1 MSDKSNKKGLKV
13 LWGLTAAAAIAE
25 GALLTA
31 LVVRHNQKKEEKTPS
46 NLTNPA
52 VTVDYKGEI
61 QKQKSIF
68 EKYKAFVNKQE
79 VKDIYIKTNKELDET
94 LKLINDS
101 LKNKQISDAEAKEV
115 LEKLQQAN
123 VDYYVNKAVE
133 YNLLLKDLKDTFN
146 KIDLIKKDYKKEE
159 LVKYGL
165 EKYEDIQ
172 LNLGQNFEPNS
183 LYQNF
188 KDYMNKVNIEDDK
201 NNEEVVKY
209 HKEISTLYNKI
220 SSSLNLY
227 DQKWE
232 KNKEE
237 LAKSIVSIEKYVE
250 KNPYDVKIQEL
261 KDKLEEERNKVDSQ
275 QKLDETN
282 LTKLEEYQNSLKIK
296 KDEILDINKIDNL
309 KTLLD
314 KNLKEYKDW
323 IKAKIDSDTNFASYY
338 SYYLKE
344 VKMDYHTNWKNNLV
358 STPFDEIIKN
368 MEDALNS
375 NNIENVKAAL
385 HFSSSLKE
393 TFLLWYFDYMQNNL
407 LYYKDLKEKY
417 EKSILDKEEMLQP
430 TNPDLQYYQKTLNDF
445 EEKYKQELEQIKD
458 NVNLTKEKVWEKT
471 YEELFNFCYVNRTLA
486 Y

>member
-31 LVVRHNQKKEEKTPS
+31 LVVRNNQKKEEKTPS
-46 NLTNPA
+46 NPTNPA

-61 QKQKSIF
+61 QKQKSKF
-68 EKYKAFVNKQE
+68 EKYKAFVNKEE

-94 LKLINDS
+94 LKLINNS
-101 LKNKQISDAEAKEV
+101 LKNNQLSDKEAKEV

-123 VDYYVNKAVE
+123 VDYYLNKAVE

-146 KIDLIKKDYKKEE
+146 KIDVIKKDYKKEE

-201 NNEEVVKY
+201 NNVEVAKY
-209 HKEISTLYNKI
+209 QKEISVLYSKI
-220 SSSLNLY
+220 SNDLNSY

-232 KNKEE
+232 QNKEQ
-237 LAKSIVSIEKYVE
+237 LAKSIVSIEKFVE

-282 LTKLEEYQNSLKIK
+282 LTELEEYQNSLKTK

-314 KNLKEYKDW
+314 NNLKEYKDW
-323 IKAKIDSDTNFASYY
+323 IKAKSDSDTNFASYY
-338 SYYLKE
+338 PYYLKE

-375 NNIENVKAAL
+375 NDIENVKAAL

-430 TNPDLQYYQKTLNDF
+430 TNPDLQY
-445 EEKYKQELEQIKD
+445 IKK
-458 NVNLTKEKVWEKT
+458 L
-471 YEELFNFCYVNRTLA
+471 
-486 Y
+486 